1 MRLIFFI
8 IILFLLILII
18 NKEHISVFENIKN
31 YKVKNAL
38 SNSTFVFTN
47 EEIPKVIHKIYID
60 STMGLDNIDPNV
72 KELFNKIKKMNPGYE
87 LKIWSGEDCRK
98 YLLQNF
104 SQEHLDAFDA
114 LKPYAFKADFARYC
128 ILYNEG
134 GWYSDLKEDPL
145 VSFDYINHGNYSFIG
160 IVDLG
165 IPYCMANF
173 VLQNAFFAIIPKH
186 PLLKNCIEKCIENVK
201 NKFYGNFSLEPTGP
215 SLFGKE
221 FEKLKSFT
229 SNILLGFYIHDIP
242 GGSHYINNKKVI
254 IHKCD
259 KCTKGNEWKYGNN
272 WLKMWE
278 KKDIYN

>member
-104 SQEHLDAFDA
+104 SQEHLDTFDA

-145 VSFDYINHGNYSFIG
+145 VSFDYINDKNYSFIG
-160 IVDLG
+160 IVD
-165 IPYCMANF
+165 I
-173 VLQNAFFAIIPKH
+173 
-186 PLLKNCIEKCIENVK
+186 
-201 NKFYGNFSLEPTGP
+201 FY
-215 SLFGKE
+215 
-221 FEKLKSFT
+221 
-229 SNILLGFYIHDIP
+229 Y
-242 GGSHYINNKKVI
+242 
-254 IHKCD
+254 
-259 KCTKGNEWKYGNN
+259 
-272 WLKMWE
+272 
-278 KKDIYN
+278 